1 MLTKFCISI
10 ECFKVFKS
18 LAELVCE
25 VSDIFTLSKGD
36 SLVDIID
43 LFKIGTAFWLVHL
56 FELIESLVKCFNL
69 LVLKELASIVTKPM
83 LKDT

>member
-1 MLTKFCISI
+1 MLAEFYISVK
-10 ECFKVFKS
+10 CFEVFKS

-25 VSDIFTLSKGD
+25 VGDSFALSKGD
-36 SLVDIID
+36 SLVDVID

-56 FELIESLVKCFNL
+56 FELIKSLVKCFNL
-69 LVLKELASIVTKPM
+69 LVLQELAGVVTKPV